1 MKIRYILVILVFSA
15 ACSSTR
21 TPVKPF
27 KAFSAQQYVNE
38 YKDLAIQ
45 EMKRTGIPASITLAQ
60 GILES
65 NYGNS
70 RLATEGNNHFGIKC
84 HSEWNGNKIYHDDDR
99 RNECF
104 RKYDDV
110 YQSYKDH
117 SRFLTSRKRYA
128 FLFDY
133 DPSDYKKWARGLKK
147 AGYATS
153 STYAS
158 KLINLI
164 ERYELHQ
171 YDSNRS
177 SGTSASSSS
186 DPSHLGDVD
195 NYRISPGKHK
205 VRMRNRV
212 DYIKVKEG
220 DTFKSLNEELNLLPW
235 ELKKYN
241 ELDDGDNLEPGQVLY
256 LQPKRNKAEKGYDTH
271 IVKEDETMYSISQLY
286 GIKLDKLY
294 EKNHMEKGEEPET
307 GQKIWLRKKKPKDAE

>member
-177 SGTSASSSS
+177 SGASASSSS